1 MADRIVYVV
10 EGRIQKVEV
19 NKNPVN
25 PDQIDGKKQIKK
37 INNKKW
43 REFNVINVWKIL
55 KLFFNFFF
63 NLTMCFFRLEQ
74 YK

>member
-25 PDQIDGKKQIKK
+25 PDQINFEKTQIKK
-37 INNKKW
+37 NNK
-43 REFNVINVWKIL
+43 
-55 KLFFNFFF
+55 
-63 NLTMCFFRLEQ
+63 
-74 YK
+74 

>member
-25 PDQIDGKKQIKK
+25 PDQINENKLKKY
-37 INNKKW
+37 NKEKM
-43 REFNVINVWKIL
+43 N
-55 KLFFNFFF
+55 
-63 NLTMCFFRLEQ
+63 
-74 YK
+74 